1 LVQEF
6 SMKVIVLGAGI
17 IGISTAWYLLE
28 EGHEVTVVDRQADA
42 ALETSFANGAQIS
55 VSFCE
60 PWANA
65 EAPFK
70 VAKWL
75 MRDDSPLLFRPRL
88 DPHQWRWGLSF
99 LTQCSDRAFERNVQ
113 QLVALGR
120 YSHESLKALVAQTGI
135 DYERLERGILHF
147 FSSQQDFDAGAAGAE
162 LMRRHGVDRRVLSR
176 DEVLAIEPAL
186 RSHAAHI
193 AGGTY
198 TPSDESGDARV
209 FTQEL
214 AKRCAER
221 GVRFLY
227 GHEVQRFHADGRSV
241 EGVTVRH
248 RHSGQRELLKADQY
262 VAAMGSYTAPL
273 LRQAFGGCGLALN
286 IYPAK
291 GYSATLKLKRPGDAS
306 VVSMIDD
313 ARKIAISR
321 LGDTVRIAGTAE
333 LAGYDTSLDTPTAK
347 VRCQALVERYE
358 QLFPGVADTSEP
370 NFWTGL
376 RPSTPTNIPYIGR
389 SPVHNLWV
397 NAGHG
402 TLGWTHGAG
411 SGRALAELMSGRR
424 PALDFGFYGESTL
437 PQPRRARHFA
447 PA

>member
-1 LVQEF
+1 
-6 SMKVIVLGAGI
+6 MKVIVLGAGI
-17 IGISTAWYLLE
+17 IGISTAWHLLD

-65 EAPFK
+65 QAPFK

-75 MRDDSPLLFRPRL
+75 LRDDSPLLFRPRL

-99 LTQCSDRAFERNVQ
+99 LGQCSDVAFERNVA

-120 YSHESLKALVAQTGI
+120 YSHDALKAVVAKTGI
-135 DYERLERGILHF
+135 EYHRLERGILHF
-147 FSSQQDFDAGAAGAE
+147 FSTAADFDAGAAAAE
-162 LMRRHGVDRRVLSR
+162 LMRRHGVDRRVLTR
-176 DEVLAIEPAL
+176 DEVLQVEPAL
-186 RSHAAHI
+186 AAFGTRI

-209 FTQEL
+209 FTQQL
-214 AKRCAER
+214 ARRCTQR
-221 GVRFLY
+221 GATFLY
-227 GHEVQRFHADGRSV
+227 GHDVLGLEMAGGRVAGVRVREQATRRARTLAAD
-241 EGVTVRH
+241 H
-248 RHSGQRELLKADQY
+248 Y
-262 VAAMGSYTAPL
+262 VAAMGSFTAPL
-273 LRQAFGGCGLALN
+273 LRPLGLCLN

-291 GYSATLKLKRPGDAS
+291 GYSATLRLKHPGRAS
-306 VVSMIDD
+306 TVSLLDD
-313 ARKIAISR
+313 TRKIAISR
-321 LGDTVRIAGTAE
+321 LGDEVRIAGTAE
-333 LAGYDTSLDTPTAK
+333 MAGYDTSLDSATSQ
-347 VRCQALVERYE
+347 VRCRALVQRYE
-358 QLFPGVADTSEP
+358 ELFPGVADTREP
-370 NFWTGL
+370 RFWAGL

-389 SPVHNLWV
+389 SRIANLWL

-411 SGRALAELMSGRR
+411 SGRALALLMSGKRPDVAFGFCGDVPARARR
-424 PALDFGFYGESTL
+424 PV
-437 PQPRRARHFA
+437 PV